1 MRISKTITDRDNN
14 SFNRKI
20 NIITSFVIFF
30 KNHKTREINS
40 CNVLFIE
47 RIYKLLVITYYMD
60 NRRLEGL

>member
-20 NIITSFVIFF
+20 NIITSFVRFF

-60 NRRLEGL
+60 NRRLEG